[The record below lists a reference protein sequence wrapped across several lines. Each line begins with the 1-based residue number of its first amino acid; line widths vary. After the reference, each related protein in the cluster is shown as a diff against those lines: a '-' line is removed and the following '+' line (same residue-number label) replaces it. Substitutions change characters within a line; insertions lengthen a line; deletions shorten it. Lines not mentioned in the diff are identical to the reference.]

1 MGSALP
7 VQRALPSSEQ
17 EEAEGKRIPEDD
29 ETVGAKLKGAA
40 RPLTPDHEREIV
52 GRRGGQPLS
61 GSERAFFEPRLAHDF
76 GRVRIHAGAEAA
88 ASASA
93 LNARAYTYRNNI
105 VFGSGEFAPRTS
117 SGRWLLAHELAHVT
131 QQARGL
137 SSAVQRDLATPAPK
151 TAPPKQ
157 PDLSESDVKKAIRFN
172 RRRYNAVG
180 TRLIQDLVGTKPT
193 GKWVKAD
200 ILAIARI
207 QEAYGLK
214 KDGKVGFNT
223 FRFLD
228 KEVRHEALP
237 KTDKYCLTSLRIRKK
252 PQNIAAQA
260 NGATMTRQFFMEAQ
274 FPAYCNCA
282 DYEYRQFIK
291 GHLTHQRK
299 GVVTDEG
306 DWFANLPQ
314 GRIKNTWQED
324 GHTKAKALN
333 YGHRNQPAE
342 SINRYLDDKG
352 NVDMAK
358 GCRYKGEDTPGGQY
372 NGWHVAKPTSGD
384 IIDIEVSFR
393 GEIQRKGRV
402 VRRKYWN
409 ALRSRFTLP

>member
-1 MGSALP
+1 MRDSLP
-7 VQRALPSSEQ
+7 IRHAHSSGEQ
-17 EEAEGKRIPEDD
+17 KKAEGKRIPEDH
-29 ETVGAKLKGAA
+29 EAIGAKLKGAPGSFSP
-40 RPLTPDHEREIV
+40 RHEREILE
-52 GRRGGQPLS
+52 RRGGQPLP
-61 GSERAFFEPRLAHDF
+61 GSERAFFEPRLGHDF
-76 GRVRIHAGAEAA
+76 GRVRVHAGGEAA

-93 LNARAYTYRNNI
+93 LNARAYTYRDNI
-105 VFGSGEFAPRTS
+105 VFGRGEFAPKTS

-137 SSAVQRDLATPAPK
+137 SRVVQRDLATPPPK

-157 PDLSESDVKKAIRFN
+157 PDLSESDVKKAIRYN
-172 RRRYNAVG
+172 RRRYNVVG

-207 QEAYGLK
+207 QEEYGLK
-214 KDGKVGFNT
+214 KDGKVGFDT

-228 KEVRHEALP
+228 KEVRGEALP

-252 PQNIAAQA
+252 PQNIVAQA
-260 NGATMTRQFFMEAQ
+260 NGATMTRTFFMNAQ

-282 DYEYRQFIK
+282 DYEYRQFIR
-291 GHLTHQRK
+291 GHLTHERK

-306 DWFANLPQ
+306 GWFANLPQ
-314 GRIKNTWQED
+314 GRIKKTWQED
-324 GHTKAKALN
+324 GHTKAKAVN

-342 SINRYLDDKG
+342 SINRYLNDKG

-358 GCRYKGEDTPGGQY
+358 GCRYDGEDTPGGQY
-372 NGWHVAKPTSGD
+372 NGWKVAKPTSGD

-393 GEIQRKGRV
+393 GEIHRKGRV

>member
-1 MGSALP
+1 LG
-7 VQRALPSSEQ
+7 
-17 EEAEGKRIPEDD
+17 
-29 ETVGAKLKGAA
+29 
-40 RPLTPDHEREIV
+40 
-52 GRRGGQPLS
+52 
-61 GSERAFFEPRLAHDF
+61 HDF
-76 GRVRIHAGAEAA
+76 GRVRIHAGGEAA

-105 VFGSGEFAPRTS
+105 VFGGGEFAPGTS

-131 QQARGL
+131 QQARGP
-137 SSAVQRDLATPAPK
+137 ANVVHRDLATPPPK

-157 PDLSESDVKKAIRFN
+157 RDLSESDVKKAILYN
-172 RRRYNAVG
+172 RRRYNVVG
-180 TRLIQDLVGTKPT
+180 TRLIQDLVGTEPT

-214 KDGKVGFNT
+214 KDGKVGFDT

-228 KEVRHEALP
+228 KEVRREALP
-237 KTDKYCLTSLRIRKK
+237 RTDKYCLTSLRIRKK

-260 NGATMTRQFFMEAQ
+260 NGATMTRQFFMDAQ
-274 FPAYCNCA
+274 FPAYCSCA
-282 DYEYRQFIK
+282 DYEYRQFIR
-291 GHLTHQRK
+291 GHLTHERK

-314 GRIKNTWQED
+314 GRIKKTWQED

-342 SINRYLDDKG
+342 GINRYLDDKG
-352 NVDMAK
+352 NVNMAK
-358 GCRYKGEDTPGGQY
+358 GCRSDGEDTPGGQY
-372 NGWHVAKPTSGD
+372 TGWHVAKPTSGD